1 MGKQKKYE
9 KLLLQIAVTPRS
21 SFENTKMKL
30 KSLNNVF
37 LKTRQIEQVA
47 FLNVTMKVSFIS

>member
-9 KLLLQIAVTPRS
+9 KLILQIAVTPRS

-37 LKTRQIEQVA
+37 LKTRQIERGL
-47 FLNVTMKVSFIS
+47 FWMLL